1 MYKRQG
7 EKDAEFI
14 TVFYGA
20 DVTEDDAAKAESLFA
35 AACPNAELTLLPG
48 GQPVYFYII
57 SIE

>member
-1 MYKRQG
+1 M
-7 EKDAEFI
+7 
-14 TVFYGA
+14 FYGA